1 MKTVEELLSRRCDI
15 EILLG
20 SATTTDDQKSRL
32 QTELARLDGELDSLL
47 RKEFRASA

>member
-15 EILLG
+15 EILLE
-20 SATTTDDQKSRL
+20 STTTTDDQKHILR
-32 QTELARLDGELDSLL
+32 TELDRLDGELDSLL